1 MALDIII
8 TLLLVF
14 LNGFFVAAEFAIV
27 KVRTSQIET
36 KGHKNLNISNT
47 AKNILKNLDGYLA
60 ATQLGI
66 TLASLGLGWIGEGV
80 VSAIILRIF
89 HGFNLDLSAQTAHN
103 LALPIAFAVIT
114 ILHIVFGE
122 LAPKSV
128 AIRYPVR
135 TTFGVALPLRL
146 FYVVFRPF
154 IWALNGLANV
164 LLKLVGI
171 KPMHGTEIH
180 TEEELKVIIQESR
193 EGGQIQ
199 QVEQNIVERVFA
211 LGDRKVSELMT
222 HRRDLIWFEVN
233 DTLDIVKQKSAME
246 THSVYVV
253 AKNRLDDLLGVI
265 AIKDIFPKDFNAQ
278 PFNLKDFIKKPI
290 FVHENTSAYKVLEQ
304 FKNTK
309 LHYAMV
315 VDEYGG
321 LQGMLAM
328 DDIVDAL
335 VGDVTEYNQEEYQII
350 QRDNNSWLADGQ
362 YSFFEFL
369 MYFNIEDDVKSEGNF
384 NTLAGL
390 IIHLLKNI
398 PIAGQKIKWNDF
410 EFEVIDMDGN
420 RIDKI
425 LITRNN

>member
-89 HGFNLDLSAQTAHN
+89 HGFNLDLSEQTAHN

-128 AIRYPVR
+128 AIRYPVK

-146 FYVVFRPF
+146 FYVIFRPF

-164 LLKLVGI
+164 LLKIVGI

-193 EGGQIQ
+193 EGGAIQ
-199 QVEQNIVERVFA
+199 EVEQNIVERVFA

-233 DTLDIVKQKSAME
+233 DTLEVVRQRASAE

-253 AKNRLDDLLGVI
+253 AKGQLDELLGVVSV
-265 AIKDIFPKDFNAQ
+265 KDIFPKDFNTEVFRLQ
-278 PFNLKDFIKKPI
+278 DFVKNPI

-315 VDEYGG
+315 VDEYGS
-321 LQGMLAM
+321 LQGMIAM

-335 VGDVTEYNQEEYQII
+335 VGDSTEYNQEEYQII
-350 QRDNNSWLADGQ
+350 KRDNNSWLADGQ
-362 YSFFEFL
+362 YSYFKFM
-369 MYFNIEDDVKSEGNF
+369 MYFNIKVEAETEGSF
-384 NTLAGL
+384 NTLGGF

-398 PIAGQKIKWNDF
+398 PVAGQKVKWNNF
-410 EFEVIDMDGN
+410 EFEIMDMDGN

-425 LITRNN
+425 LIWKK

>member
-1 MALDIII
+1 MALDIIL
-8 TLLLVF
+8 TLFLVF

-89 HGFNLDLSAQTAHN
+89 HGFNLDLSEQTAHN

-164 LLKLVGI
+164 LLKIVGI

-180 TEEELKVIIQESR
+180 TEDELKVIIQESR

-222 HRRDLIWFEVN
+222 HRRDLIWFELN
-233 DTLDIVKQKSAME
+233 DTLEMVKQKSEME
-246 THSVYVV
+246 THSVYLV
-253 AKNRLDDLLGVI
+253 AEKQLDDLIGVV
-265 AIKDIFPKDFNAQ
+265 AVKDIFPKDFNEQ

-315 VDEYGG
+315 VDEYGS
-321 LQGMLAM
+321 LQGMVAM

-335 VGDVTEYNQEEYQII
+335 IGDTTEYNQDEYQII
-350 QRDNNSWLADGQ
+350 QRDENSWLADGQ
-362 YSFFEFL
+362 YSYFEFL
-369 MYFNIEDDVKSEGNF
+369 RYFDVDEDAKAEGSF

-390 IIHLLKNI
+390 VIHLLNNI
-398 PIAGQKIKWNDF
+398 PVTGQKVIWNDF
-410 EFEVIDMDGN
+410 EFEIMDMDGN
-420 RIDKI
+420 RVDKI
-425 LITRNN
+425 LITRK